1 MRRTFEPDSACPR
14 PEPRSGRAAGRLPMV
29 AAAASEAAPERD
41 YGVVVAVGD
50 TLDKAATEAARAS
63 RRGS

>member
-1 MRRTFEPDSACPR
+1 
-14 PEPRSGRAAGRLPMV
+14 MV